1 MLSFIMRDKE
11 RGGDIMWTI
20 EDIANY
26 FQIHYTTVY
35 ERIINKKIKAI
46 KVGVQWR
53 SPEEEI
59 ERLKREGF

>member
-1 MLSFIMRDKE
+1 
-11 RGGDIMWTI
+11 MWTI

-46 KVGVQWR
+46 KIGVQWR
-53 SPEEEI
+53 IPEEEI